1 MEFPWIYILLI
12 KINNYGKKYVKYEL
26 MVDDDDDDDLTI
38 LWLQSNIWPYS
49 MTKMGSKLVYI
60 WGRVML

>member
-26 MVDDDDDDDLTI
+26 MVDDDDDDLTI